1 LSYARCANC
10 NGKAQKALSSS
21 FPSAGRLLRRLA
33 LQGYCSVRRKKPTG
47 ILFVMLVGREVAIS
61 FMGKAFWIAL
71 AVGTLV
77 LIVLAIVAFIRFTRL
92 EVRLYREEVSRD
104 RREGRPWLYTL
115 IAWPGII
122 GNFAVFGLAGFH
134 YLDNECQSL
143 TKTCLE
149 QIPFWWFPVSFML
162 LSMPVMWIEKLIL
175 KWRKTGP
182 PAVPGG

>member
-1 LSYARCANC
+1 MV
-10 NGKAQKALSSS
+10 
-21 FPSAGRLLRRLA
+21 SAGELMDNDHSRLIIILL
-33 LQGYCSVRRKKPTG
+33 TG

-61 FMGKAFWIAL
+61 FMGNAFWIAL

-92 EVRLYREEVSRD
+92 EVRLYREEVGRD

-115 IAWPGII
+115 ILWPGGI

-134 YLDNECQSL
+134 YLDNDCQSL
-143 TKTCLE
+143 TKDCLE

-162 LSMPVMWIEKLIL
+162 LSMPVMWIEKLVL
-175 KWRKTGP
+175 KWRRARSPDTM
-182 PAVPGG
+182 